1 MGYGHKIYKMRMEP
15 VIKETALRK
24 VQAKLANFSQNEI
37 MKQNIE
43 TLNTYLST
51 TMRNGSTIM
60 LDSTAILNYL
70 FPYLAKKNLLIK
82 DLTEMDVS
90 EALNGIKAKETTLI
104 AYAKK
109 ILAFAN
115 WEKGRYKM
123 PKLELKYVT
132 IPRSEAKSKVIHDQL
147 TDEMIAKAINE
158 IQSPRVKLAVY
169 LMWKFGLRI
178 SEALGLRWED
188 LQRRNGKSVII
199 VRHRPGDY
207 GAKGV
212 KGEREISVDDI
223 ISIGMLSDNERR
235 EINMLM
241 KEIKEKYNSQRI
253 INIKKTVVQEGL
265 LKAGKKAGIPIRLHP
280 HLLRHHWI
288 VSAFDHGA
296 STTLVQKVTGD
307 SLITISQYYMIA

>member
-1 MGYGHKIYKMRMEP
+1 MEP
-15 VIKETALRK
+15 ISKEMALQK
-24 VQAKLANFSQNEI
+24 VRERLAKISQNEI
-37 MKQNIE
+37 MKQNTE
-43 TLNTYLST
+43 TLNMYLTT
-51 TMRNGSTIM
+51 TMRNGSTVM
-60 LDSTAILNYL
+60 LDAVAIVNYL
-70 FPYLAKKNLLIK
+70 FPYLEKKNVLIK
-82 DLTEMDVS
+82 DLTEMDIS
-90 EALNGIKAKETTLI
+90 EALNGLKAKETTLI

-123 PKLELKYVT
+123 PKLELVYVT
-132 IPRSEAKSKVIHDQL
+132 IPRGEAKSHIIHDQL
-147 TDEMIAKAINE
+147 TDEMVAKTISK

-188 LQRRNGKSVII
+188 LQRRNGQSVII

-212 KGEREISVDDI
+212 KGEREISIDDI
-223 ISIGMLSDNERR
+223 IGIGMLSANEKR

-241 KEIKEKYNSQRI
+241 KEIKEKYNSERI
-253 INIKKTVVQEGL
+253 INIRKTVVQEGL
-265 LKAGKKAGIPIRLHP
+265 LKAGKKAGIQIRLHP
-280 HLLRHHWI
+280 HLLRHHWV

-307 SLITISQYYMIA
+307 ALITISQYYMIATVKPK

>member
-1 MGYGHKIYKMRMEP
+1 MEP
-15 VIKETALRK
+15 ISKETALQK
-24 VQAKLANFSQNEI
+24 VRERLAKISQNEI
-37 MKQNIE
+37 MKQNTE
-43 TLNTYLST
+43 TLNMYLTT
-51 TMRNGSTIM
+51 TMRNGSTVM
-60 LDSTAILNYL
+60 LDAVAIVNYL
-70 FPYLAKKNLLIK
+70 FPYLEKKNVLIK
-82 DLTEMDVS
+82 DLTEMDIS
-90 EALNGIKAKETTLI
+90 EALNGLKAKETTLI

-123 PKLELKYVT
+123 PKLELVYVT
-132 IPRSEAKSKVIHDQL
+132 IPRGEAKSHIIHDQL
-147 TDEMIAKAINE
+147 TDEMVAKTISK
-158 IQSPRVKLAVY
+158 IQSPRVKLAAM

-188 LQRRNGKSVII
+188 LQRRNGQSVII

-212 KGEREISVDDI
+212 KGEREISIDDI
-223 ISIGMLSDNERR
+223 IGIGMLSANEKR

-241 KEIKEKYNSQRI
+241 KEIKEKYNSERI
-253 INIKKTVVQEGL
+253 INIRKTVVQEGL
-265 LKAGKKAGIPIRLHP
+265 LKAGKKAGIQIRLHP
-280 HLLRHHWI
+280 HLLRHHWV

-307 SLITISQYYMIA
+307 ALITISQYYMIATVKPK